1 MATGSLRAIFA
12 ANYLTCIR
20 TGAATGVAVKYL
32 ARQNA
37 HVHGVLG
44 AGAQAKCQIQAVA
57 SVRHIDQVKIF
68 APNFQ
73 KASAFANSIAQEFG
87 VDARA
92 VARAQDAVSGSEI
105 VTAITT
111 AREPV
116 ILGQWLKDGTHLTSA
131 GANTPAKMEL
141 DPVCFSRGKVVSDCQ
156 SLAMEEAGDLRAA
169 LRSGD
174 INSENL
180 YAELGELINGTK
192 EGRTNEQEITLFK
205 SMGLGLQDVA
215 VAAFVFERAIQT
227 GAGTMV
233 DFEGRTLAG

>member
-57 SVRHIDQVKIF
+57 SVRYIDQVKIF

-73 KASAFANSIAQEFG
+73 KASAFANSISQEFG
-87 VDARA
+87 IDARA
-92 VARAQDAVSGSEI
+92 VARAQDAVRGSEI

-116 ILGQWLKDGTHLTSA
+116 VMGEWLEDGAHVTSA

-141 DPVCFSRGKVVSDCQ
+141 DPACFSRSKVVSDCQ
-156 SLAMEEAGDLRAA
+156 SLAIEEAGDLRAA
-169 LRSGD
+169 LRNANVGAV
-174 INSENL
+174 NL
-180 YAELGELINGTK
+180 YAELGEVINGTK
-192 EGRTNEQEITLFK
+192 PGRTNEHEITVFK
-205 SMGLGLQDVA
+205 SMGLGLQDIA

-233 DFEGRTLAG
+233 DFEGSTLGS